1 MSGKRRTSDRRVC
14 IREKTRPRLSVN
26 TEDIPKR
33 EEKKCGG
40 VKKKKER
47 FFQWTEERV
56 EEERERGGIGYVP

>member
-26 TEDIPKR
+26 TEDVPKR

-40 VKKKKER
+40 VKKKER